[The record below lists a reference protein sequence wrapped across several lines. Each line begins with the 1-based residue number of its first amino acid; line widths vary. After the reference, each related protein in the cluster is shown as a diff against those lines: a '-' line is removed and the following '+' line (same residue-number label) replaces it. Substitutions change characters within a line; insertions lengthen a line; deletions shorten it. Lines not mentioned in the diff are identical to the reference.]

1 MKNMRFPFL
10 LVLFAIFLIST
21 LAKAQPEKAEAG
33 IKAIMQEIPVMG
45 LSVAV
50 VKGNKIIYTQSF
62 GTKNQENKT
71 PLTDDCI
78 FRIASISKSFSATS
92 IMQLAERK
100 KLSIDQDVSE
110 LIGFKV
116 RNPKFPETV
125 ITLRLMMSH
134 LSSINDSQ
142 GYFSLDAINPE
153 KNPNWAKSYSN
164 YEPGKGYAYCNLN
177 FNMIG
182 TIIEKVSGERFD
194 QYVIKHVL
202 DPLKLYGGYDVDGLD
217 KSRFAS
223 IYEYRADSTKFVL
236 SEGAY
241 ASRAKDLSNYV
252 MGYSTPVF
260 SPTGGM
266 KISAPDLARYM
277 LMHSNYGKYKGKRII
292 SKKSAQ
298 QMQIAMS
305 EEEGYG
311 FAIETTSKLIPGKTL
326 KGHTGVAY
334 GLFSSMYFH
343 PEEKF
348 GIVVISNGC
357 APGYSDG
364 YNTVIRKSINCLY
377 ESLIAN

>member
-1 MKNMRFPFL
+1 MKNIRSSFL
-10 LVLFAIFLIST
+10 LILQILFLIST
-21 LAKAQPEKAEAG
+21 EVKSQPEKAEAG
-33 IKAIMQEIPVMG
+33 IQSIMQEIPVMG

-50 VKGNKIIYTQSF
+50 VKDNKIIYTQSF
-62 GTKNQENKT
+62 GTKSRENNA
-71 PLTDDCI
+71 PLTNDCI

-153 KNPNWAKSYSN
+153 KNPNWAKSYSHF
-164 YEPGKGYAYCNLN
+164 EPGKGYAYCNLN

-182 TIIEKVSGERFD
+182 AIIEKISGERFD

-202 DPLKLYGGYDVDGLD
+202 DPLGLYGGYDVDGLD

-223 IYEYRADSTKFVL
+223 IYEYRADSSKFIL
-236 SEGAY
+236 SESAY
-241 ASRAKDLSNYV
+241 ASRAKDISNYA
-252 MGYSTPVF
+252 MGYTTPVF

-266 KISAPDLARYM
+266 KISATDLAQYM
-277 LMHSNYGKYKGKRII
+277 LMHNNLGKYKGKRII

-298 QMQIAMS
+298 QMQTALS

-311 FAIETTSKLIPGKTL
+311 FAIETTSKMIPGKTM

-334 GLFSSMYFH
+334 GLFSAMFFH

-357 APGYSDG
+357 APGYSEG
-364 YNTVIRKSINCLY
+364 YNTVIRKTVNCLY
-377 ESLIAN
+377 ESLIVN